1 MFEFDF
7 SALSLYSSLSVS
19 LGVRF
24 KLVICKIPPL
34 EPDYWRSHQVGLLHF
49 STSITT
55 SPFSVLHLL
64 SLLILSF
71 LLFRLVRFNFSS
83 LIPLIYAPIHNHS
96 LFFFLILSL
105 PPCSWHR
112 FPIWMGPI
120 WPTIFPQASF
130 YFNSLSLLSHCSYSV
145 ALLHCY
151 AKNPNKSST
160 KRVASQ
166 PRVFDLRTRTSFSSS
181 GSSVNPSIL
190 LLLPC

>member
-105 PPCSWHR
+105 PPAPGTDSQFGWAPFGPRSFLKLHFILILCLCFHIAVIPLLCSTVMQRIRINHR
-112 FPIWMGPI
+112 QKG
-120 WPTIFPQASF
+120 
-130 YFNSLSLLSHCSYSV
+130 
-145 ALLHCY
+145 
-151 AKNPNKSST
+151 
-160 KRVASQ
+160 
-166 PRVFDLRTRTSFSSS
+166 
-181 GSSVNPSIL
+181 
-190 LLLPC
+190 